1 MAQSEITL
9 TVKSAKKT
17 VLPELQNSMTY
28 SAAKD
33 ELQKKGLI
41 VEKKEKYDENISKGN
56 VIDYE
61 KMAAGEVL
69 DAGTLI
75 QLNISL
81 GSKKDYEIKVPD
93 LSGLTI
99 KEAEKI
105 CKKSKIP
112 YKIAKGTKQEYIV
125 QTQSVQANKTINV
138 REEVLRIFG
147 KKKEIKVVKREP
159 VKQKKTPTDKK
170 QEKEMARIAE

>member
-1 MAQSEITL
+1 
-9 TVKSAKKT
+9 
-17 VLPELQNSMTY
+17 
-28 SAAKD
+28 
-33 ELQKKGLI
+33 
-41 VEKKEKYDENISKGN
+41 
-56 VIDYE
+56 
-61 KMAAGEVL
+61 MAAGEVL

-125 QTQSVQANKTINV
+125 QTQSVQANKTI
-138 REEVLRIFG
+138 
-147 KKKEIKVVKREP
+147 KVVKREP